1 MHIHRTMFFFVI
13 HDKPRLTTIT
23 LWNFKVIPYKYETCE
38 ADDRTGRMVEMS
50 IRDAHLK
57 YYLDIFKYIDI
68 DVVDYDSYGCSK

>member
-1 MHIHRTMFFFVI
+1 
-13 HDKPRLTTIT
+13 
-23 LWNFKVIPYKYETCE
+23 
-38 ADDRTGRMVEMS
+38 MVEMS